1 MPKLL
6 RTLLLAAVA
15 ALPWAST
22 ASASEIEVVKGGKYW
37 GKVDAYQVG
46 DDLYLGLK
54 EAAKVYGAQLY
65 WYAVKGQVT
74 LTLRGRPVAFTEDS
88 VEVSV
93 DGRPAKLPR
102 PLLVRVGRAFVPI
115 EFFSEPA
122 FAEVAGLETRFNPKT
137 RLMLV
142 DQRSN
147 VGPLRW
153 FTYPDHTRVV
163 LELADGLRFDSGPRG
178 VGGYQVSIP
187 NGVIDWSERIDVGDG
202 VVDAVHLTQDARQA
216 RLELSFQQG
225 ADGVVQKEF
234 PGPRRLVIDVQ
245 RRPGA
250 PRDAAPLGATLPDAP
265 DSMKPERPEAAKA
278 PEKPAAKTAQAEA
291 PRQAPA
297 KAAPKASEAALPRVS
312 ARSAAEKP
320 LYRIA
325 VDAGHG
331 GKDGGTTGRRG
342 TLEKDI
348 NLAAA
353 MDLAKLLQEEGRFE
367 VILVRQ
373 TDVFVK
379 LGARSKMANEAG
391 ADLFISLHSNAHTS
405 KAESGFEVYAL
416 AERASDPDAER
427 LAEFENSVLDLEG
440 VDAKDDGAALL
451 VALGR
456 TEDMNAGLE
465 LAGLVQKQLA
475 SRVDLPNRGVKQAAF
490 YILRNVNC
498 PSILVEM
505 GFLSNERDEAKLESA
520 KYRRRLV
527 EGIYAGVVD
536 YFNRRAP
543 GRGE

>member
-1 MPKLL
+1 MSRLL
-6 RTLLLAAVA
+6 RLVLLAVA
-15 ALPWAST
+15 AALPGA
-22 ASASEIEVVKGGKYW
+22 AAAAGSEIEVVKGGKYW
-37 GKVDAYQVG
+37 GTVDSYAVG

-88 VEVSV
+88 VDVSV
-93 DGRPAKLPR
+93 DGRPVKLPR
-102 PLLVRVGRAFVPI
+102 PLLVRVGRAFVPV
-115 EFFSEPA
+115 EFFSDPA
-122 FAEVAGLETRFNPKT
+122 CAEVAGLETKFNPKT

-163 LELADGLRFDSGPRG
+163 LELGEGLRFESGPRE
-178 VGGYQVSIP
+178 VGGYQVGIP

-202 VVDAVHLTQDARQA
+202 VLDAVHLTQDARQA

-234 PGPRRLVIDVQ
+234 SEPRRLVIDVR
-245 RRPGA
+245 RRPGSA
-250 PRDAAPLGATLPDAP
+250 RDSAPLGATLPDAP
-265 DSMKPERPEAAKA
+265 LPA
-278 PEKPAAKTAQAEA
+278 KPAEPKVVLK
-291 PRQAPA
+291 P
-297 KAAPKASEAALPRVS
+297 AAPKALPAEAAKPAPPQAVETPK
-312 ARSAAEKP
+312 AAPAPAKPKAPERP

-353 MDLAKLLQEEGRFE
+353 MELAKLLQEEGRFE
-367 VILVRQ
+367 VNLVRQ

-379 LGARSKMANEAG
+379 LGERSKMANEAG
-391 ADLFISLHSNAHTS
+391 ADLFISMHSNAHPS
-405 KAESGFEVYAL
+405 RAESGFEVYAL

-427 LAEFENSVLDLEG
+427 LAEFENSVLELEG
-440 VDAKDDGAALL
+440 VEGKDAETAIL
-451 VALGR
+451 VQLGR
-456 TEDMNAGLE
+456 TEDMNLGLE

-498 PSILVEM
+498 PSVLVEM

-527 EGIYAGVVD
+527 EGIYAGVVE
-536 YFNRRAP
+536 YFNRRSPDDAE
-543 GRGE
+543 GR